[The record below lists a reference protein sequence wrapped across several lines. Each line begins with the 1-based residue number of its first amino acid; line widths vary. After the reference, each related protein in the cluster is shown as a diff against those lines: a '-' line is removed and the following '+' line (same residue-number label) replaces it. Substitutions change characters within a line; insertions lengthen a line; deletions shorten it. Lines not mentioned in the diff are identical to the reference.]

1 MTRLPFYRAA
11 QRALLSLLTAL
22 PLLLLSATGLASE
35 DERWFQV
42 EVIVFTRAN
51 GDSGEENWPRNPTL
65 SYPFNWIELRDP
77 DAPPPSRSS
86 RRNEGTSVR
95 WNESATRRDPL
106 TDNLTPP
113 DLQREP
119 YYRLPSNE
127 RELNRHAT
135 ALRRHSGNRVL
146 FHEAWRQPFRDNRE
160 APALIISGGEA
171 YGSHFELEGSLR
183 LTLSRYLH
191 LNTNLWLTRFDP
203 NTGQTPG
210 SWPQLPNPP
219 NQVSLEA
226 PLQLNSQLASP
237 FDALDDT
244 PERNAWGLDLRT
256 DSSMAS
262 LPEFLREPYLPSRIV
277 TLNQQRR
284 MRSGEIHYV
293 DHPLMGLL
301 IRITPYD
308 RPAR

>member
-1 MTRLPFYRAA
+1 MTRLPFYRLAE
-11 QRALLSLLTAL
+11 RALLSLLTAL
-22 PLLLLSATGLASE
+22 PLLLFSTTGLGSE

-42 EVIVFTRAN
+42 EVIIFARAN

-65 SYPFNWIELRDP
+65 SYPFNWVELRDP
-77 DAPPPSRSS
+77 DAPPSSRPSRWD
-86 RRNEGTSVR
+86 EGT
-95 WNESATRRDPL
+95 TMRDPL

-113 DLQREP
+113 DLLREP
-119 YYRLPSNE
+119 YYLLPSSE
-127 RELNRHAT
+127 RDLNRHANS
-135 ALRRHSGNRVL
+135 LGRHSGHRVL

-160 APALIISGGEA
+160 APALIITGGDA
-171 YGSHFELEGSLR
+171 YGSHFELEGSIR

-210 SWPQLPNPP
+210 SWPQLPNRPG
-219 NQVSLEA
+219 QYSTEA
-226 PLQLNSQLASP
+226 PLQINSRLSSP
-237 FDALDDT
+237 FDT
-244 PERNAWGLDLRT
+244 PERNAWGLELRADT
-256 DSSMAS
+256 GMAS

-284 MRSGEIHYV
+284 MRSEELHYL

-301 IRITPYD
+301 VRITPYD
-308 RPAR
+308 RPEAAR